1 VNDIF
6 LSYDLR
12 NPGRNYEPLWDELK
26 RFGGRRV
33 LESLWEFRSD
43 QSPARLRE
51 HFKRFIDGNDGLMVM
66 DVHDW
71 AGARLISNPSTTAA

>member
-1 VNDIF
+1 VKDIF

-12 NPGRNYEPLWDELK
+12 NPGKNYEPLWDELK
-26 RFGGRRV
+26 RFAGRRV

-43 QSPARLRE
+43 HSPAQLRE
-51 HFKRFIDGNDGLMVM
+51 HFKRFIDANDGLLVM

-71 AGARLISNPSTTAA
+71 AGARLINNPSTTAV

>member
-1 VNDIF
+1 M
-6 LSYDLR
+6 
-12 NPGRNYEPLWDELK
+12 
-26 RFGGRRV
+26 
-33 LESLWEFRSD
+33 ESLWEFRSD